1 MESSHPKKVTVEIS
15 RKEMLDFRPFVE
27 SGVRQKC
34 AEAGIP
40 LDKYGTGTT
49 EKGVLSW
56 HDEPSGTRV
65 IEWQPEEP
73 AR

>member
-15 RKEMLDFRPFVE
+15 RKEMLDFRNFVE
-27 SGVRQKC
+27 FGVRKKC
-34 AEAGIP
+34 AEAGIT

>member
-15 RKEMLDFRPFVE
+15 RKEMLDFRNFVE
-27 SGVRQKC
+27 FGVRKKC
-34 AEAGIP
+34 TEAGIT

-56 HDEPSGTRV
+56 HDELNGTRV
-65 IEWQPEEP
+65 IEWQPEEL